1 MKQENSS
8 IILAERPTDNIIPG
22 QTFHEKKSPIP
33 SAADLK
39 DGEILVEVLYLS
51 LDPAM
56 RGWLNDSRSYIP
68 PVKIGAVMRGASVA
82 RVLATKSKL
91 VSSGDFVSAMSGW
104 TQYAVLNEEQF
115 EPTSAFPGLNL
126 QAPQDMLSILGLTGA
141 TAWWGMTQ
149 IGDPKPGDLVVVSGA
164 AGATGSV
171 AGQIAKIKGATVV
184 GICGS
189 DSKCQWLVNDL
200 GFDAALNYKAAD
212 FKETFKAATKN
223 YIDVYFDNV
232 GGEILDMCLARAKE
246 HSRFVMCGGI
256 SQYNTS
262 APVGPKNISKLITMR
277 IKMQGFIVFDHKEK
291 IPAIRKE
298 LSQWLAEGKMKK
310 TETIVKGGLAA
321 AQQALVDLYNGRNQ
335 GKLLVEVRNPAEHGL
350 KL

>member
-33 SAADLK
+33 SPADLK

-82 RVLATKSKL
+82 RVLTTKSKL

-189 DSKCQWLVNDL
+189 DPKCQWLVNDL
-200 GFDAALNYKAAD
+200 GFDAALNYKTAD

-277 IKMQGFIVFDHKEK
+277 IKMQGFIVFDHKEH
-291 IPAIRKE
+291 IPSIRKE

-310 TETIVKGGLAA
+310 TETILKGGLAA

-335 GKLLVEVRNPAEHGL
+335 GKLLVEVRNPAELGL